1 MQKRMVSVCPP
12 KKTCLYERNRR
23 KKEGKVLTA
32 DLHCHTKLSDG
43 ALGIDDLLLLAKNS
57 GITTLA
63 ITDHDCL
70 AGVVRA
76 QIIGERH
83 GITVVPGVEF
93 SCTDRERGRKVHMLC
108 YLPDKPDRLEGLC
121 KRNSNIRK
129 TAGKLM
135 AMKAAKKYPITPE
148 FIVRC
153 AAGSTNIF
161 KQHIMQAL
169 LECGY
174 TTTIF
179 GELFDRLFNKSSPEN
194 ILVEATYPSPQE
206 TMEAIHD
213 AGGIAVLAHP
223 GFYDSFEILDELI
236 ELGLDGVEVWHPE
249 NTPEQQELLK
259 KIAKKHHLLM
269 TGGSDFHGAFN
280 AKPTCLGDFGPDE
293 DALAALFSYKA
304 KLRRKQKRLE
314 NQKAAAAQAAK

>member
-1 MQKRMVSVCPP
+1 M
-12 KKTCLYERNRR
+12 
-23 KKEGKVLTA
+23 TA

-43 ALGIDDLLLLAKNS
+43 ALGIDDLLILAKNS
-57 GITTLA
+57 GVTTLA

-76 QIIGERH
+76 RIIGERH
-83 GITVVPGVEF
+83 GITVIPGVEF
-93 SCTDRERGRKVHMLC
+93 SCTDRKRGGKAHILC
-108 YLPDKPDRLEGLC
+108 YFPDKPERLEGLC

-135 AMKAAKKYPITPE
+135 AMKAAKKFPVTVE
-148 FIVRC
+148 FIVKC

-169 LECGY
+169 MECGY

-179 GELFDRLFNKSSPEN
+179 GELFDTLFKKSSPEN
-194 ILVEATYPSPQE
+194 ILVEATYPSPEE

-223 GFYDSFEILDELI
+223 GFYNNFELLEELI
-236 ELGLDGVEVWHPE
+236 PLGLDGVEVWHPE

-259 KIAKKHHLLM
+259 KIAKKHHLVM

-280 AKPTCLGDFGPDE
+280 ATPVRLGDHGPDE
-293 DALAALFSYKA
+293 EALAALFSYKA
-304 KLRRKQKRLE
+304 KQRRKQKRLE
-314 NQKAAAAQAAK
+314 TQKAAEAQAK

>member
-1 MQKRMVSVCPP
+1 M
-12 KKTCLYERNRR
+12 
-23 KKEGKVLTA
+23 TA

-43 ALGIDDLLLLAKNS
+43 ALGIDDLLVLAKRS

-70 AGVVRA
+70 AGTIRA
-76 QIIGERH
+76 KIIGERF
-83 GITVVPGVEF
+83 GITVIPAVEL
-93 SCTDRERGRKVHMLC
+93 SCTDQKRGSKAHLLC
-108 YLPDKPDRLEGLC
+108 YFPDKPERLEGLC
-121 KRNSNIRK
+121 RRNSVTRK
-129 TAGKLM
+129 NASKMM
-135 AMKAAKKYPITPE
+135 ALKVAQRYPITPD
-148 FIVRC
+148 FIVKC
-153 AAGSTNIF
+153 ASGSTNLY
-161 KQHIMQAL
+161 KQHIMRAL
-169 LECGY
+169 MEAGY

-179 GELFDRLFNKSSPEN
+179 GELFDKLFTKSSPEN

-206 TMEAIHD
+206 TLEAIHD

-223 GFYDSFEILDELI
+223 GFYDSFELLDELI

-259 KIAKKHHLLM
+259 KIAKKHHLVM

-280 AKPTCLGDFGPDE
+280 AKPTRLGECGPDE

-304 KLRRKQKRLE
+304 KQRRKQRKLE
-314 NQKAAAAQAAK
+314 NQKVAAAQAAD

>member
-1 MQKRMVSVCPP
+1 MF
-12 KKTCLYERNRR
+12 ERNG
-23 KKEGKVLTA
+23 KEGTILTA

-43 ALGIDDLLLLAKNS
+43 ALGIDDLLILAKNS

-70 AGVVRA
+70 AGVIRA
-76 QIIGERH
+76 KIIGERY

-93 SCTDRERGRKVHMLC
+93 SCTDKVRGRKAHMLC
-108 YLPDKPDRLEGLC
+108 YLPDKPERLEGLC
-121 KRNSNIRK
+121 KRNSTIRK

-148 FIVRC
+148 FIVKC
-153 AAGSTNIF
+153 ASGSTNIF

-169 LECGY
+169 KETGY

-179 GELFDRLFNKSSPEN
+179 GELFDTLFKKSSPEN
-194 ILVEATYPSPQE
+194 ILVEATFPTPQE
-206 TMEAIHD
+206 TLEAIHD

-223 GFYDSFEILDELI
+223 GFYDSFDLLDELI

-249 NTPEQQELLK
+249 NTPEQQEMLK
-259 KIAKKHHLLM
+259 KLAKKHHLVM

-280 AKPTCLGDFGPDE
+280 AKPTKLGDCGPDE

-304 KLRRKQKRLE
+304 KQRRKQKKLE
-314 NQKAAAAQAAK
+314 SQKAAAQTAK